1 MKIKANGMETFCHIK
16 TGCKSQ
22 YNSAF
27 FMPKV
32 DIQSKLPNLPTTIF
46 TTMSQL
52 ANQHKAINL
61 GQGFPDFGMD
71 PQLIDL
77 VEKAMR
83 NGHNQYAHTFG
94 FQGLREVLAQKINA
108 LYGNPIDSE
117 SEITITP
124 GGTYAI
130 SNALT
135 SVLREGDEV
144 IYFEPCFDSYVPNIK
159 VMGAKPVAI
168 PLNFPDYSIPWE
180 KVREKVNPRTRMI
193 MVNSP
198 NNPTG
203 TLLGLQDLE
212 ELKNITRDTQII
224 ILSDEVYE
232 HIVFDGEKHH
242 SILAHPELFD
252 RSFVAFSL
260 GKVCHCTGWKIGYT
274 VAPAYLTKEFR
285 NHHQFNVFS
294 VNTPMQVAMAE
305 YLSNPETYLQLPSV
319 FQAKRDYFAREM
331 EGSILKPLPSKG
343 SYFQCFTFPEVLG
356 SNSRKVALDLVEKI
370 GVALI
375 PVSAFYQDETD
386 HKVLRV
392 CIAKKEETLKEAAKR
407 LLNIQ

>member
-1 MKIKANGMETFCHIK
+1 MSKVEIK
-16 TGCKSQ
+16 
-22 YNSAF
+22 
-27 FMPKV
+27 
-32 DIQSKLPNLPTTIF
+32 SKLPNLQTTIF

-52 ANQHKAINL
+52 ASQHKAINL
-61 GQGFPDFGMD
+61 GQGFPDFPMD
-71 PQLIDL
+71 PLLHNL
-77 VEKAMR
+77 VEKAMH

-94 FQGLREVLAQKINA
+94 FQGLREVLAEKINT
-108 LYGNPIDSE
+108 LYCNAVDSE
-117 SEITITP
+117 TEITITP

-135 SVLREGDEV
+135 SVLRQGDEV

-159 VMGAKPVAI
+159 VMGAKPIAI

-180 KVREKVNPRTRMI
+180 KVREAVNPKTRMI
-193 MVNSP
+193 MINSP

-203 TLLGLQDLE
+203 TLIGLQDLE
-212 ELKNITRDTQII
+212 QLNEITRGTQIL

-242 SILAHPELFD
+242 SILSHTELFE

-260 GKVCHCTGWKIGYT
+260 GKVCHCTGWKIGYS
-274 VAPAYLTKEFR
+274 VSPAYLTKEFR

-305 YLSNPETYLQLPSV
+305 YLSEPQTYLQLPKV
-319 FQAKRDYFAREM
+319 FQDKRDFFAKEM
-331 EGSILKPLPSKG
+331 ENSIFSPLPSKG
-343 SYFQCFTFPEVLG
+343 SYFQCFTFPENLG
-356 SNSRKVALDLVEKI
+356 DNSRKVALDLVEKV

-375 PVSAFYQDETD
+375 PVSAFYQEETD
-386 HKVLRV
+386 NKVLRV
-392 CIAKKEETLKEAAKR
+392 CIAKKEETLREAARR
-407 LLNIQ
+407 LTNLSYGI

>member
-1 MKIKANGMETFCHIK
+1 
-16 TGCKSQ
+16 
-22 YNSAF
+22 
-27 FMPKV
+27 MPKV
-32 DIQSKLPNLPTTIF
+32 NIQSKLPNLPTTIF

-61 GQGFPDFGMD
+61 GQGFPDFEMD
-71 PQLIDL
+71 PLLHDL
-77 VEKAMR
+77 VNNAMR

-94 FQGLREVLAQKINA
+94 FQGLREVLAQKINT
-108 LYGNPIDSE
+108 LYSNPVNPE
-117 SEITITP
+117 TEITITP

-180 KVREKVNPRTRMI
+180 KVRQAVNSKTRMI

-212 ELKNITRDTQII
+212 ELKDITRNTQIL

-242 SILAHPELFD
+242 SILAHPELFE

-260 GKVCHCTGWKIGYT
+260 GKVCHCTGWKIGYS

-305 YLSNPETYLQLPSV
+305 YLSNPQTYLQLPSV
-319 FQAKRDYFAREM
+319 FQAKRDFFAKEM
-331 EGSILKPLPSKG
+331 VGSILEPLPSKG
-343 SYFQCFTFPEVLG
+343 SYFQCFTFPESLG
-356 SNSRKVALDLVEKI
+356 ANSRNVALDLVERV

-392 CIAKKEETLKEAAKR
+392 CIAKKEDTLREAARR
-407 LLNIQ
+407 LKGVGV